1 MTVEPSRFELQIQSG
16 LHAGAVETLPEGR
29 HRIGSDIEADIVLVE
44 DGIAPIHVAIGL
56 SGRFARIEAL
66 SDGVTIDG
74 RGPLA
79 VACGQNRRALALL
92 RLVARERPD
101 DVALLRVFAYA
112 LLAAGEGEIALTV
125 VERLEALDGTAQS
138 GTLLLRSH
146 ALRLAGRL
154 DDARQCFRDFVAVRR
169 EEGA

>member
-1 MTVEPSRFELQIQSG
+1 M
-16 LHAGAVETLPEGR
+16 AGERGTA
-29 HRIGSDIEADIVLVE
+29 A
-44 DGIAPIHVAIGL
+44 
-56 SGRFARIEAL
+56 
-66 SDGVTIDG
+66 
-74 RGPLA
+74 GPLRLHPTGLRA
-79 VACGQNRRALALL
+79 LAKRPASSVIDPPRRDLLCALAYVYLACGQNRRALALL

-101 DVALLRVFAYA
+101 DVELLRVFAYA
-112 LLAAGEGEIALTV
+112 LLAAGEGEIALTF